1 MKRFWGKLDF
11 IHRRLWHRDGLYRF
25 ALLLGP
31 ATLLGGGL
39 AFALWAGVQ
48 VVGQAADHP
57 PPWAPPLRSANAI
70 TSTGPLTVQ
79 PAYKLPSPDADKPA
93 VGYETGWQVR
103 LQLMEITPTLDATVS
118 PTPLLGFTLNDPIVD
133 MVQITARGPKG
144 LLYAAVGS
152 GLLAIRTPGTYTV
165 SMGFQ
170 RPAGENASCLVRMA
184 LGSHRVV
191 NNIDGNIVHDVS
203 KTFTPGRF
211 DLQPGLYPISWTF
224 SCWHDRTMIG
234 TGRITLLVSGPGEQ
248 KLSPVR
254 LDDILR
260 QTTIKP

>member
-1 MKRFWGKLDF
+1 MKRFRGKLGF
-11 IHRRLWHRDGLYRF
+11 IHRRLWRQDGLYRV
-25 ALLLGP
+25 ALLVGP
-31 ATLLGGGL
+31 ATLLGGAVG
-39 AFALWAGVQ
+39 FALWTGAQ
-48 VVGQAADHP
+48 TVGQAAGHL
-57 PPWAPPLRSANAI
+57 PPWAAPLPPATATNQAAPLTAQPAESLPTPGAERSA
-70 TSTGPLTVQ
+70 GF
-79 PAYKLPSPDADKPA
+79 D
-93 VGYETGWQVR
+93 TGWQVR
-103 LQLMEITPTLDATVS
+103 LQLMEISPTLEAKVW
-118 PTPLLGFTLNDPIVD
+118 PTPLLAFTLNDPIVD

-144 LLYAAVGS
+144 LLYAAVGT
-152 GLLAIRTPGTYTV
+152 GLLAIRTPGVYAV

-191 NNIDGNIVHDVS
+191 ANVDVNIVHDVS
-203 KTFTPGRF
+203 RTFTPGLF
-211 DLQPGLYPISWTF
+211 DLQPGLYPVSWMF

-234 TGRITLLVSGPGEQ
+234 TGRVTLLVSGPGEQ